1 VPKRRLTTLLCAGIL
16 LFTLYGCGSEKE
28 SDASSPTLTIAADR
42 SASPLAEALLNTY
55 EDTQNTTM
63 LLEPGPRDAALSA
76 VLDSRADA
84 AILWYP
90 PDDQELFYTP
100 IGRDLL
106 AIVVH
111 PDAGIDSLTA
121 SELRTVFSGRMI
133 TWADFDRPQ
142 LTVQVISR
150 EAGSSSRMAFEEWV
164 LDGADMSPSARLGV
178 SDQLVIE
185 YVSAAPGSIGYVP
198 LSQLDDRVVA
208 IAVDGVPPT
217 LDEGRRRA
225 YPLTAPVVFV
235 ARQEPQGQLRRFLNW
250 IIEDEGQQVV
260 RRMMLGFDE

>member
-1 VPKRRLTTLLCAGIL
+1 
-16 LFTLYGCGSEKE
+16 
-28 SDASSPTLTIAADR
+28 
-42 SASPLAEALLNTY
+42 
-55 EDTQNTTM
+55 
-63 LLEPGPRDAALSA
+63 
-76 VLDSRADA
+76 
-84 AILWYP
+84 
-90 PDDQELFYTP
+90 
-100 IGRDLL
+100 
-106 AIVVH
+106 
-111 PDAGIDSLTA
+111 
-121 SELRTVFSGRMI
+121 
-133 TWADFDRPQ
+133 
-142 LTVQVISR
+142 
-150 EAGSSSRMAFEEWV
+150 MAFEEWV

-185 YVSAAPGSIGYVP
+185 YVSAASGSIGYVP